1 MALIDTHQAVKKFV
15 ASGFEEKQAEA
26 ITEVI
31 SNIDQHVATKSDI
44 ARLEAKIDI
53 VENKLDINMKW
64 IIGISGAMFLMLVKL
79 VFFNS

>member
-64 IIGISGAMFLMLVKL
+64 IIAISGALFLMLVKL